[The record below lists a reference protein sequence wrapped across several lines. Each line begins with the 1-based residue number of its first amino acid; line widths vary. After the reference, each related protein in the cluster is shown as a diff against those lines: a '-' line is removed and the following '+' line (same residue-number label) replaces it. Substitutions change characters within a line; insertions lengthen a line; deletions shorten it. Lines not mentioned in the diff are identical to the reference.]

1 MSSRVWWRRWHS
13 RRVAASSKARD
24 DLNGSR
30 RIPYLRGA
38 YAWRSLL
45 ATGVVI
51 AGGSDFPVENPNVVA
66 LSDDVF
72 TCDEARIAEIR
83 PVLTLVDGKLVYR
96 RTDQPNLPYSLGAAV
111 EQASAGSGP

>member
-1 MSSRVWWRRWHS
+1 M
-13 RRVAASSKARD
+13 
-24 DLNGSR
+24 
-30 RIPYLRGA
+30 
-38 YAWRSLL
+38 
-45 ATGVVI
+45 
-51 AGGSDFPVENPNVVA
+51 A